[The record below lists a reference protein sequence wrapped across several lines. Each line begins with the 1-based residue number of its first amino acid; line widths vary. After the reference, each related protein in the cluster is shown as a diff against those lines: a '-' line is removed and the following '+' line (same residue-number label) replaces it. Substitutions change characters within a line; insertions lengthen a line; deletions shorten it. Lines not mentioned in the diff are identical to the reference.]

1 MEVDEEELDLLV
13 LLEQLEELL
22 IEKELRDNEDDDE
35 LKDLELL
42 L

>member
-1 MEVDEEELDLLV
+1 MEVEEEELDLLV

>member
-13 LLEQLEELL
+13 MLEQLEELL
-22 IEKELRDNEDDDE
+22 IEMELKDNEDDEE

>member
-13 LLEQLEELL
+13 MLEQLEELL
-22 IEKELRDNEDDDE
+22 IEKELMDNEDDEE

>member
-22 IEKELRDNEDDDE
+22 IEKELMDNEDDEE